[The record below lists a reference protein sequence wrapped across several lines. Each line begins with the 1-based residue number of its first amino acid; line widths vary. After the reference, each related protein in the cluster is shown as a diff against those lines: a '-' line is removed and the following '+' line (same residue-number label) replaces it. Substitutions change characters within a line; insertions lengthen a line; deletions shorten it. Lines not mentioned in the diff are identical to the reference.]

1 MKQNKN
7 TAIVYST
14 DPEFSESTETEG
26 LKEIPSRE
34 QNLRIHLDRKVGG
47 KVLTVVRGYR
57 GTSEKLKEL
66 GKYLRLSCST
76 GGSVKNNE
84 ILIQGN
90 FREKVRD
97 LLQTKG
103 YHAKLSGG

>member
-34 QNLRIHLDRKVGG
+34 QNLRIHLD
-47 KVLTVVRGYR
+47 
-57 GTSEKLKEL
+57 
-66 GKYLRLSCST
+66 LS
-76 GGSVKNNE
+76 
-84 ILIQGN
+84 LI
-90 FREKVRD
+90 
-97 LLQTKG
+97 
-103 YHAKLSGG
+103 HI